1 MKQVENVKNL
11 FNFKQYTNQTNNH
24 YSLKFV
30 FIPLSTHDFRKFFKT
45 SFCLNKCPWRHLQ
58 QINFWNDEFYWKNR
72 QLESDS
78 YQIQKVGDKEKNNQG
93 FPLGI
98 GLWEGHFKQNGKKLA
113 ENYKVNTFAA
123 NHWERHVGN
132 EGDSSS
138 PPPPTS
144 GETLRIQYLSYT
156 SHCKY
161 KFSPYSVSTA
171 FFALFFTERKRESV
185 LLKETRNSNFCATHN
200 NCFLYI

>member
-123 NHWERHVGN
+123 NHWERHVGY
-132 EGDSSS
+132 EGVYPS
-138 PPPPTS
+138 PPPPPPQGKLWEYS
-144 GETLRIQYLSYT
+144 IYRTLHTANINFLHIQSAL
-156 SHCKY
+156 H
-161 KFSPYSVSTA
+161 FLH
-171 FFALFFTERKRESV
+171 FF
-185 LLKETRNSNFCATHN
+185 LLRGNVRV
-200 NCFLYI
+200 CF